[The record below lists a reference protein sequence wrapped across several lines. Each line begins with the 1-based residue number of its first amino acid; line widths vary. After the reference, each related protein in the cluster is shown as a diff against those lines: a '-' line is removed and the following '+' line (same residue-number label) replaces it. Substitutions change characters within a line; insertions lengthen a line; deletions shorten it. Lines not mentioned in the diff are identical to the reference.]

1 MGIAWVQ
8 DLAQGA
14 ALRPKPAA
22 GLPSLPKLPPLPQ
35 LPQLPQLRPPTPLQ
49 APPALPQFD
58 ITKPFV
64 SLFRIGESVVNAIF
78 HPGQQQQ
85 QQQRKTVSSKSS
97 KRASSPS
104 PAPVRVQ
111 VPPPVQQQ
119 QQQQPVMSTAS
130 TKVDLDVV
138 EAFAMD
144 AGDSGGARRL
154 TTTPHHQRSLQEII
168 GTDDRQ
174 ICPQRSFPW
183 SAIGQIQ
190 VTDQSGLFICTGT
203 LIRPDKVL
211 TAAHCV
217 WNTARNAFYQNLN
230 FAPGRYNA
238 NGKVV
243 NPWGVVPWKSVTIL
257 DSFKRNPST
266 WDVAVVTLQR
276 PLGSTAGFMGMAA
289 GCSSNTVLTVAG
301 YPQDRSSGTCMSST
315 CRKATIACDAPTN
328 SHTCDTVSG
337 MSGSPMWDSRN
348 RIRMIHVAG
357 VEGQAENRAT
367 TLTQFLVNAIAGW

>member
-1 MGIAWVQ
+1 
-8 DLAQGA
+8 
-14 ALRPKPAA
+14 
-22 GLPSLPKLPPLPQ
+22 LPK
-35 LPQLPQLRPPTPLQ
+35 
-49 APPALPQFD
+49 FD

-64 SLFRIGESVVNAIF
+64 SLFRIGESVFDAIF
-78 HPGQQQQ
+78 HPGQQKAPAQQQ
-85 QQQRKTVSSKSS
+85 QQQRKTATSKTATKKVSSVSS
-97 KRASSPS
+97 PIAVRAS
-104 PAPVRVQ
+104 
-111 VPPPVQQQ
+111 PPPTQ
-119 QQQQPVMSTAS
+119 QQQQPVPVPSPSAS

-138 EAFAMD
+138 QAFAT
-144 AGDSGGARRL
+144 DSGGARRL
-154 TTTPHHQRSLQEII
+154 TTTPNHQRSLQEII

-230 FAPGRYNA
+230 FAPGRYNQ
-238 NGKVV
+238 NGQVI
-243 NPWGVVPWKSVTIL
+243 NPWGVVPWRSVTIL

-276 PLGSTAGFMGMAA
+276 PLGTTAGFMGMAA
-289 GCSSNTVLTVAG
+289 GCTSNTVLTVAG
-301 YPQDRSSGTCMSST
+301 YPQDRASGTCMSST
-315 CRKATIACDAPTN
+315 CRKASIACDAPTN

-337 MSGSPMWDSRN
+337 MSGSPMWDNRN